1 MCVLLLHYQPPC
13 KESVEEEEEETE
25 TRDTN
30 TLMGIRDELDGV
42 WTKLF
47 NLRARTTPTR
57 MTHRIANRL
66 VTQYIHTRYQNIFN
80 CLNIFVPTLNIFRLI
95 AGYLLVVTG
104 TAVITAQYL
113 DLVERLE
120 TVVIVP
126 LAGLLFLIFLL
137 LFCLALQPR
146 NKESRVHQF

>member
-1 MCVLLLHYQPPC
+1 M
-13 KESVEEEEEETE
+13 EEEEEE

-30 TLMGIRDELDGV
+30 TLMGIRDELDSA

-66 VTQYIHTRYQNIFN
+66 HNTYTFTPNIKIYLN

-120 TVVIVP
+120 TVVILP
-126 LAGLLFLIFLL
+126 LACLLFLIFLL

-146 NKESRVHQF
+146 NKEIRVSQF

>member
-1 MCVLLLHYQPPC
+1 M
-13 KESVEEEEEETE
+13 EEEEE

-30 TLMGIRDELDGV
+30 TLMGIRDELDSA

-47 NLRARTTPTR
+47 NLRARTTPSR

-66 VTQYIHTRYQNIFN
+66 HNTFTLDFCIYT
-80 CLNIFVPTLNIFRLI
+80 FVPTLNIFRLI

-120 TVVIVP
+120 TVVILP
-126 LAGLLFLIFLL
+126 LACLLFLIFLL

-146 NKESRVHQF
+146 NKEIRVSQF

>member
-1 MCVLLLHYQPPC
+1 M
-13 KESVEEEEEETE
+13 EEEEEEE

-30 TLMGIRDELDGV
+30 TLMGIRDELDSV

-66 VTQYIHTRYQNIFN
+66 HNTVTLDNKIFFSS
-80 CLNIFVPTLNIFRLI
+80 LNIFIPTLNIFRLI

-120 TVVIVP
+120 TVVILP
-126 LAGLLFLIFLL
+126 LACLLFLIFLL

-146 NKESRVHQF
+146 NKEIRVSQF

>member
-1 MCVLLLHYQPPC
+1 MCVLLLHYQPPG
-13 KESVEEEEEETE
+13 KENMEEEEEAE

-80 CLNIFVPTLNIFRLI
+80 CLNIS
-95 AGYLLVVTG
+95 G
-104 TAVITAQYL
+104 
-113 DLVERLE
+113 
-120 TVVIVP
+120 
-126 LAGLLFLIFLL
+126 
-137 LFCLALQPR
+137 
-146 NKESRVHQF
+146 

>member
-13 KESVEEEEEETE
+13 NESMEEEETE

-66 VTQYIHTRYQNIFN
+66 HNIF
-80 CLNIFVPTLNIFRLI
+80 TLDIK
-95 AGYLLVVTG
+95 
-104 TAVITAQYL
+104 
-113 DLVERLE
+113 
-120 TVVIVP
+120 
-126 LAGLLFLIFLL
+126 IFLT
-137 LFCLALQPR
+137 
-146 NKESRVHQF
+146 V

>member
-1 MCVLLLHYQPPC
+1 M
-13 KESVEEEEEETE
+13 EEEEEAEAE

-66 VTQYIHTRYQNIFN
+66 HNIFTLDIKIFFN
-80 CLNIFVPTLNIFRLI
+80 CLNIFRLI

-113 DLVERLE
+113 ELVERLE